1 MLRRRGASLDTEGAA
16 ATDNPA
22 TIKGGTDGQV
32 MVFTTTSDAR
42 DVTINYNTGN
52 IFLKGGV
59 AGSTAR
65 FPHQRSCS
73 LGKSLRTQDVIP
85 VVLKVFSVDFIH
97 NLDRSAIVVLHVF

>member
-1 MLRRRGASLDTEGAA
+1 MRPIARQSASAANGNAPQTRCQPGYRRAA

-59 AGSTAR
+59 DVM
-65 FPHQRSCS
+65 
-73 LGKSLRTQDVIP
+73 LGTSNVTITLI
-85 VVLKVFSVDFIH
+85 FSSSVTKW
-97 NLDRSAIVVLHVF
+97 LET

>member
-59 AGSTAR
+59 DVM
-65 FPHQRSCS
+65 
-73 LGKSLRTQDVIP
+73 LGTSNVTITLI
-85 VVLKVFSVDFIH
+85 FSSSVTKW
-97 NLDRSAIVVLHVF
+97 LET